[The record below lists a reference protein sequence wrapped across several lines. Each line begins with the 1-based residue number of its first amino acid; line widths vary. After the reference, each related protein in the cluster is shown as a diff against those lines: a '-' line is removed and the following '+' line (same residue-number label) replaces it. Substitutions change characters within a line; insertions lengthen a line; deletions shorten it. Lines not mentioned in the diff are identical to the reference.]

1 MPFVQKKQV
10 LLVFAERLYLL
21 CNQLY
26 FMKQQKWLFLAFLLL
41 AGVTLKAQFNK
52 GDRMVG
58 ASVGSILY
66 NTGSADI
73 TVASIGSNTSLI
85 KSYSVSIIP
94 SLGWFISGNTAV
106 GFSANLNPNG
116 QKTTYEQNGS
126 TYQSDK
132 SNGFNIGVGG
142 FVRNYFKSS
151 GSLLPFGQAALNAGI
166 SNLKTEGFFYGGSG
180 PSAYKQTYTGN
191 SSGGFFA
198 NASFAAG
205 LTKMMGENA
214 GLDIYIGYSY
224 SYNKNTFKRTTLR
237 DDGNNGSIDSRAEN
251 ETTTKY
257 TNHGF
262 TIGLGYQVFL
272 RGKKK

>member
-1 MPFVQKKQV
+1 MPG
-10 LLVFAERLYLL
+10 FAKRLYLL
-21 CNQLY
+21 LNQLKL
-26 FMKQQKWLFLAFLLL
+26 MQLNKGLFVVLAII
-41 AGVTLKAQFNK
+41 AGNTVHAQFNK

-58 ASVGSILY
+58 ASVASILY

-85 KSYSVSIIP
+85 KNYSVSIIP
-94 SLGWFISGNTAV
+94 SIGWFISENTAV
-106 GFSANLNPNG
+106 GFTANLNPTG

-132 SNGFNIGVGG
+132 SNGFNIGLGG

-151 GSLLPFGQAALNAGI
+151 GSLLPFGQAGVNAGI
-166 SNLKTEGFFYGGSG
+166 SNLKTEGFFYGGAG
-180 PSAYKQTYTGN
+180 ASAYKQTYTGN

-198 NASFAAG
+198 NAA
-205 LTKMMGENA
+205 LTTGVTRMMGENA
-214 GLDIYIGYSY
+214 GLDLYLGYIFSY
-224 SYNKNTFKRTTLR
+224 SKNTFKRTTLR
-237 DDGNNGSIDSRAEN
+237 DDGNNGTIDTRAEN

>member
-1 MPFVQKKQV
+1 MRTIKRSFTVI
-10 LLVFAERLYLL
+10 
-21 CNQLY
+21 
-26 FMKQQKWLFLAFLLL
+26 LLL
-41 AGVTLKAQFNK
+41 AVTITNAQFKK
-52 GDRMVG
+52 GDKMAG
-58 ASVGSILY
+58 ASIGSIVY

-94 SLGWFISGNTAV
+94 SMGWFLTGNTAV
-106 GFSANLNPNG
+106 GFTANLNPNG
-116 QKTTYEQNGS
+116 QKTTYEQGG
-126 TYQSDK
+126 TTFQSDK

-142 FVRNYFKSS
+142 FARNYFKSS
-151 GSLLPFGQAALNAGI
+151 GTLMPYGQAGINVGI

-180 PSAYKQTYTGN
+180 ASAYKQTYTGS

-198 NASFAAG
+198 NAALNLG
-205 LTKMMGENA
+205 VTKMVGETT
-214 GLDIYIGYSY
+214 GLDLYFGYNY

-251 ETTTKY
+251 ETTTSY

-262 TIGLGYQVFL
+262 MIGLGFQVFL
-272 RGKKK
+272 RKK